1 MINISRAQI
10 FAILAVCLL
19 GIVFAAPNVLD
30 RKTAEDLPSYVP
42 SQQFS
47 LGLDLQG
54 GAHLLF
60 KVEMAGVFKTNLQDL
75 VKTLRTN
82 LRDKDTRVRYL
93 NLRATSNGA
102 GFKLVETSQAD
113 TARRA
118 IRNAIRDLDGAQ
130 NALTGQGPAYEFDI
144 ADDGQVSITLTD
156 EGRRKITERT
166 VEQVIQVIRKR
177 VDETGVRE
185 PVIQKQGEDRV
196 LVQVPGIS
204 DPQRIKDLIGKTAK
218 MTFHLVNDTSTVTP
232 GSPAPRGS
240 RWVHY
245 EKREG
250 QQTRP
255 PELIYDEVALDGKH
269 LVDANQS
276 FDRGLPVVTF
286 RFDATGSRIF
296 CRITQNNV
304 NKRFATVLDDI
315 VITAP
320 VIRSPICGGTG
331 QIEGGFTVQSAKDLS
346 LLLRAGALPTSLTVL
361 EERTV
366 GPGLGQDSIDAGK
379 FASVLGLILVV
390 VFMVVAYG
398 RFGLMANVALLMNL
412 VLIAAIL
419 SFLQATL
426 TLPGIA
432 GIVLTIGMAVDA
444 NVLVFER
451 IREEVRAGRTPMS
464 AVDTGYSRA
473 LTTIIDSN
481 LTTFIAA
488 LLLYLFGSGPVK
500 GFGVTLAVGLATSM
514 FTAIMVTR
522 LMVVTWLVRK
532 KPATLPL

>member
-1 MINISRAQI
+1 MINISRAQV
-10 FAILAVCLL
+10 FAVLGICLL
-19 GIVFAAPNVLD
+19 GILFAAPNLLD
-30 RKTAEDLPSYVP
+30 RKTAESLPGYVP

-60 KVEMAGVFKTNLQDL
+60 KVEMGEVFKTNLKDL
-75 VKTLRTN
+75 EKTVRTN
-82 LRDKDTRVRYL
+82 LRDKETRVRYL
-93 NLRATSNGA
+93 NLRASSTGV
-102 GFKLVETSQAD
+102 GFKLVDPKEID
-113 TARRA
+113 NARRA
-118 IRNAIRDLDGAQ
+118 IRNAIRDLDGQQ
-130 NALTGQGPAYEFDI
+130 NALTGQGPAYEFNI
-144 ADDGQVSITLTD
+144 TDDGQATITLT
-156 EGRRKITERT
+156 EAGRRRITERT

-185 PVIQKQGEDRV
+185 PVIQKQGVDRV

-204 DPQRIKDLIGKTAK
+204 DPQRIKDLIGTTAK
-218 MTFHLVNDTSTVTP
+218 MTFHLVNDTTTLSP
-232 GSPAPRGS
+232 DKPAPRGS
-240 RWVHY
+240 KWVPY
-245 EKREG
+245 AANPG
-250 QQTRP
+250 QAPRP
-255 PELIYDEVALDGKH
+255 DELIYEDVALDGKH
-269 LVDANQS
+269 LVDANQG
-276 FDRGLPVVTF
+276 FDRGLAIVTF

-304 NKRFATVLDDI
+304 NKRFATVLDGK

-320 VIRSPICGGTG
+320 VIRSPICGGSG
-331 QIEGGFTVQSAKDLS
+331 QIEGGFTVTSAKDLS
-346 LLLRAGALPTSLTVL
+346 LLLRAGALPTSLTIL

-379 FASVLGLILVV
+379 FASVLGLILVI
-390 VFMVVAYG
+390 VFMALAYG

-412 VLIAAIL
+412 VLIAAVL

-444 NVLVFER
+444 NVLIFER
-451 IREEVRAGRTPMS
+451 IREEVRSGRTPMS
-464 AVDTGYSRA
+464 AIDTGYRRA
-473 LTTIIDSN
+473 LTTIVDSN

-488 LLLYLFGSGPVK
+488 VLLYLFGSGPVK

-514 FTAIMVTR
+514 FTAVMVTR
-522 LMVVTWLVRK
+522 LMVVFWWRRK
-532 KPATLPL
+532 RPATLPI

>member
-1 MINISRAQI
+1 MINISRGQI
-10 FAILAVCLL
+10 IAVIGICLL
-19 GIVFAAPNVLD
+19 GLIFASPNLLD
-30 RKTAEDLPSYVP
+30 RKTAEGLPGYLP

-60 KVEMAGVFKTNLQDL
+60 KVEMEKVFETNLKDL
-75 VKTLRTN
+75 EKTVRTN
-82 LRDKDTRVRYL
+82 LRARATRVRYL
-93 NLRATSNGA
+93 NLRTTANGVS
-102 GFKLVETSQAD
+102 FKLVEPSQSD

-118 IRNAIRDLDGAQ
+118 IRNAISDLDGAQ
-130 NALTGQGPAYEFDI
+130 NALTGQGAAYEFDI
-144 ADDGQVSITLTD
+144 GSDGQVAITLTD
-156 EGRRKITERT
+156 AGRARITERT
-166 VEQVIQVIRKR
+166 VEQVMQVIRKR

-185 PVIQKQGEDRV
+185 PVIQKQGTDRV
-196 LVQVPGIS
+196 LVQVPGID
-204 DPQRIKDLIGKTAK
+204 DPERLKTIIGKTAK
-218 MTFHLVNDTSTVTP
+218 MTFHLVNDVASVTP
-232 GSPAPRGS
+232 GQAAPRGS
-240 RWVHY
+240 RWVKY
-245 EKREG
+245 ETQQG
-250 QQTRP
+250 QPARP
-255 PELIYDEVALDGKH
+255 DELIYDEVALDGKH

-276 FDRGLPVVTF
+276 FDRGLAVVTF
-286 RFDATGSRIF
+286 RFDATGARIF

-304 NKRFATVLDDI
+304 NRRFATLLDDT

-331 QIEGGFTVQSAKDLS
+331 QIEGGFTVQSAKDLA

-379 FASVLGLILVV
+379 FASVLGLILVI

-398 RFGLMANVALLMNL
+398 RFGAMANVALLMNL
-412 VLIAAIL
+412 VMIAAIL

-444 NVLVFER
+444 NVLIFER

-464 AVDTGYSRA
+464 AIDTGYRRA

-488 LLLYLFGSGPVK
+488 MLLFLFGSGPVK

-522 LMVVTWLVRK
+522 LLVVTWWRWK
-532 KPATLPL
+532 KPAALPI